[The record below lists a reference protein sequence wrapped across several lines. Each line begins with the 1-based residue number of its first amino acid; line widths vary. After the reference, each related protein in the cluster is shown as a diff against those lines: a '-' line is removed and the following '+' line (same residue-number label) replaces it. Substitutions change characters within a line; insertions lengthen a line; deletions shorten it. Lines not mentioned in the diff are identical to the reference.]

1 MSAEEREML
10 AELARLRVDQ
20 LLVQTA
26 STLLSLGFTR
36 VGGLPEAPELRDPAQ
51 ARLAIE
57 ALVALRPVIEPLL
70 PPASSAE
77 LRGALAELQLAY
89 AEAVGGAPP
98 AAAGPSAGAGQ
109 TAPTGAP
116 RPAAAAPPP
125 PPRRPEP
132 PRPKIWTPRG
142 DV

>member
-1 MSAEEREML
+1 ML

-36 VGGLPEAPELRDPAQ
+36 IGGLPDAPELRDPPQ

-89 AEAVGGAPP
+89 AEAVGAAGGPT
-98 AAAGPSAGAGQ
+98 AAGPPGGGSPGAGQ
-109 TAPTGAP
+109 TAPTGPPP
-116 RPAAAAPPP
+116 RPAAGGPPP

-132 PRPKIWTPRG
+132 ERPKIWTPRG